1 VSYRHRCRMRPNC
14 VSGTLA
20 GELVLSRGPIASS
33 EAELDAIE
41 EPIREAFSDFLAK
54 AGLRRTKHPL
64 LAMTFRTGGLH
75 FAAKALQFVP
85 ADLPIVIV
93 GTNLTAAEQDYIRAV
108 GRPVFNSTRRYDNE
122 LVYEMLMANTA
133 GPFGW
138 VDADCLVVDDQV
150 WQDLLSPMASDV
162 GAHTA
167 FTYEP
172 LGFAKSV
179 LPVFGSTAREILT
192 AERTT
197 LNSYALEPT
206 NVGRAAPHAISRILQ
221 PYHHRYL
228 EQVLGVEADGGLR
241 PHDGFLDIFE
251 NGRTVNT
258 RKRDQSRQWFGDSVR
273 RTGWLID
280 TPMMAEVVLRA
291 KGMKTH
297 RVIESN
303 REISPA
309 VIHVGA
315 SSYRERMREE
325 GATTS
330 YLARFKLTDLFE
342 VILAE
347 ELAER
352 GVTEPYTEL
361 ARIQKHRLEAEAGVG
376 IDEVRAAA
384 RAILHDQGVAM
395 ALLSEDPRFAFLF

>member
-1 VSYRHRCRMRPNC
+1 LANPVS
-14 VSGTLA
+14 
-20 GELVLSRGPIASS
+20 IACS

-41 EPIREAFSDFLAK
+41 EPVRVAFADFLEQT
-54 AGLRRTKHPL
+54 GLRQTESPL

-85 ADLPIVIV
+85 AELPVVIA
-93 GTNLTAAEQDYIRAV
+93 GTSLTAAEEEYLRAM

-138 VDADCLVVDDQV
+138 IDADCFVVDGAV
-150 WQDLLSPMASDV
+150 WEGLLAPMASDM

-179 LPVFGSTAREILT
+179 LPIFGPNAREILT

-221 PYHHRYL
+221 PHHHRYL
-228 EQVLGVEADGGLR
+228 ERVLGVEADGRLR

-258 RKRDQSRQWFGDSVR
+258 RKRDLSRQWFGESAR

-291 KGMKTH
+291 NGMRTH

-303 REISPA
+303 REITPA

-315 SSYRERMREE
+315 SSYRERMRDE
-325 GATTS
+325 GASVT

-342 VILAE
+342 IVLAE

-352 GVTEPYTEL
+352 GVTEPYAEL
-361 ARIQKHRLEAEAGVG
+361 ARVQKRRLEAEAGVG
-376 IDEVRAAA
+376 SHEIRTAACA
-384 RAILHDQGVAM
+384 MLHDHGVDPASL
-395 ALLSEDPRFAFLF
+395 AEDSRFAFLF

>member
-1 VSYRHRCRMRPNC
+1 LANPVS
-14 VSGTLA
+14 
-20 GELVLSRGPIASS
+20 IARS

-41 EPIREAFSDFLAK
+41 EPVRAAFATFLEQN
-54 AGLRRTKHPL
+54 GLRQTESPL

-85 ADLPIVIV
+85 AELPVVIA
-93 GTNLTAAEQDYIRAV
+93 GTSLTAAEEEYLRAM

-138 VDADCLVVDDQV
+138 IDADCLVVDGAV
-150 WQDLLSPMASDV
+150 WEGLLASMASDV

-179 LPVFGSTAREILT
+179 LPIFGPNAREILT

-221 PYHHRYL
+221 PHHHHYL
-228 EQVLGVEADGGLR
+228 EQVLGVEADGELR
-241 PHDGFLDIFE
+241 PHDGLLDIFE

-258 RKRDQSRQWFGDSVR
+258 RKRDLSRQWFGESAR

-291 KGMKTH
+291 NGMRTR

-303 REISPA
+303 REITPA

-315 SSYRERMREE
+315 SSYRERMRDE
-325 GATTS
+325 GASVT

-342 VILAE
+342 IVLAE
-347 ELAER
+347 ELAEQ
-352 GVTEPYTEL
+352 GVTEPYAEL
-361 ARIQKHRLEAEAGVG
+361 AGIQKRRLEAEAGVG
-376 IDEVRAAA
+376 SREIRAAA
-384 RAILHDQGVAM
+384 CAMLHDHGVDP
-395 ALLSEDPRFAFLF
+395 ALLADDSRFAFLF